1 MSTYLSNSPTFLPTI
16 QPFQPDMQLYAGT
29 LEMKQTKFDAASKQ
43 ISNLYGSLLN
53 SPLTRDQNVK
63 TRDDFFKTIDYEIKK
78 VANLDLSLQEN
89 VNQATQLFTSLYDDK
104 NLVKDM
110 MWTKNLRNQMER
122 GDNFRNCFDPDK
134 CGGEFWQGGLDV
146 LNYRA
151 QEFKNLNDQD
161 AMNFSDVRY
170 VPYINIEKEAR
181 KIINEKGYEPMTQ
194 EQILGN
200 GYIVST
206 TNGPDVAGGPLMQLF
221 AESFKNDPK
230 LQDYYRASAYLERKN
245 WVASNAEQY
254 GSPEAAEQ
262 IYIQEKRDAINQM
275 FAPAKE
281 QVDFNKEVQ
290 TNNKQALEEKIRK
303 EGTTGSDDLARAYI
317 KTLEKEN
324 DLSATSSLLD
334 ESLNAAN
341 STRQTT
347 KISYAGEA
355 IDGSWGNA
363 LFNSDLQKAA
373 IATSWIG
380 YKQTFRTDDKYMQD
394 QARASAERIAAMN
407 ASAKKKKDEEDAADF
422 WNFGPELGDP
432 TSAGPGANAI
442 NLSETAAGDLLN
454 KETKSAEEGFEKIN
468 KKINQTLYNV
478 TKEDS
483 NSGYNKQGQSTSDL
497 LIQTDA
503 LIREYVSF
511 ADRGNNTKERQTA
524 ANLLKMWEGK
534 DVQSQLGWAKA
545 SNFDWMFERMD
556 EASQHNL
563 YKQVYQPLATGDP
576 TSLVNREYLKPH
588 IQTLYPQLQQASNA
602 YVVKN
607 SWEDIRGSLYTGA
620 INKLTGT
627 ADEGPMQQFFPYLAG
642 NKGLRS
648 ANQFALAYAFD
659 KAPGAQWKI
668 DPTKKST
675 SPLPAWMEEASKAP
689 VQRKIVEYDVVD
701 KTGETK
707 KQKRYA
713 DNNELVYDNQSLNK
727 AILQTQGKMFEDKA
741 AKVIITDRA
750 GKEQKIWAANF
761 FTDDYDIAPEYEP
774 YAANFKFDEKTAN
787 GVALNEKFREAK
799 WAWAMGDKKDAWEKN
814 EDGTYRP
821 NPYKEKTTRIG
832 RGFGIPGPGSG
843 YVTEQMKNIFVSDYF
858 DNFTNYNSDYNKFY
872 GDKWEGDIPLMHRE
886 INRMGGQVE
895 IPGGNIFQALA
906 DMGSFSA
913 RPLKGKFSV
922 DSANNGMNNKM
933 NLGLW
938 QYIQASKA
946 GGIGTATGYSIVQ
959 AGWNENDPKHNDQ
972 DAALLTQFLEL
983 SVANTT
989 DDKGKLSLLYTYSN
1003 VGGGKEDMQAMTIV
1017 PVFEGTS
1024 KSLLTT
1030 MVTQALGKPADDQE
1044 VIDYIQKITTQGI
1057 TMYQPDIVAEN
1068 YKPSTKK
1075 EAILG
1080 DLGGHYLYNTTKRQT
1095 LEKVMD
1101 ITGMVQVP
1109 GYSDMSDITIT
1120 RKGGLYTVQGKIQTG
1135 FDEAT
1140 GQKMYH
1146 SIPEK
1151 QYDIGTPLADILYN
1165 NPMPDAYGNV
1175 YAGINGVLQAQ
1186 RSSLIAEG
1194 RYRSNQITRDPSY
1207 VPDLWMQQFGEIK
1220 QAPAASKTLN
1230 KSSDPIYVQGLNA
1243 CFSAETT
1250 ILMHDF
1256 TKKAIYLIQE
1266 GDMVMSQKNNQLVKG
1281 IVTKALKHTIND
1293 VIPIVNYKE
1302 LKAEVNH
1309 PVLINNE
1316 WKPISELQE
1325 GVIKL
1330 EFVDFLYN
1338 LEIDGNVIY
1347 ESEHNYITNN
1357 LIVSGL
1363 GDNEVLNDIFRR
1375 QELYKV

>member
-181 KIINEKGYEPMTQ
+181 KIINEKGYEPLTQ
-194 EQILGN
+194 ETILGN

-262 IYIQEKRDAINQM
+262 VYIQEKRDAINQM

-290 TNNKQALEEKIRK
+290 SNNKQALEEKIRK
-303 EGTTGSDDLARAYI
+303 EGTTGSDDLAKAYI

-355 IDGSWGNA
+355 IDGSWSNA

-380 YKQTFRTDDKYMQD
+380 YKQTFRTDDVQMQRE
-394 QARASAERIAAMN
+394 ARASAERIAA
-407 ASAKKKKDEEDAADF
+407 AKKKKDDEEAADF

-454 KETKSAEEGFEKIN
+454 KETKSSEEQFEGIN

-534 DVQSQLGWAKA
+534 DVQSQLGWAKT

-556 EASQHNL
+556 EASQHKL

-602 YVVKN
+602 FVVMN
-607 SWEDIRGSLYTGA
+607 SLKDIRGSLYTGA
-620 INKLTGT
+620 INKLTAT
-627 ADEGPMQQFFPYLAG
+627 ADEGPMRQFFPYLAG

-659 KAPGAQWKI
+659 KAPGTDIKAE
-668 DPTKKST
+668 TFLNNKSPYVDFT
-675 SPLPAWMEEASKAP
+675 QPFWLSPEQQKNAG
-689 VQRKIVEYDVVD
+689 RKQVDFNVVD
-701 KTGETK
+701 KEGRVNVEK
-707 KQKRYA
+707 EYV
-713 DNNELVYDNQSLNK
+713 DNNELIKQLTGTGPKSSWLNY
-727 AILQTQGKMFEDKA
+727 AFGKSQQANIASAPKIVFKDKNNKSQ
-741 AKVIITDRA
+741 KVLA
-750 GKEQKIWAANF
+750 SSF
-761 FTDDYDIAPEYEP
+761 FTDDYDIAPQYEQ
-774 YAANFKFDEKTAN
+774 YGANFQFDETTAS
-787 GVALNEKFREAK
+787 GAALNQKFREAK
-799 WAWAMGDKKDAWEKN
+799 WAWAMGDKKDAWIKN
-814 EDGTYRP
+814 EDGTWAP
-821 NPYKEKTTRIG
+821 DPYSEKTVWLG
-832 RGFGIPGPGSG
+832 RRVRGLTSFNPAAQIEKLFAGGGSDENPI
-843 YVTEQMKNIFVSDYF
+843 TARQFAASEMRDYF
-858 DNFTNYNSDYNKFY
+858 NKFTNYNSDYNKFY

-886 INRMGGQVE
+886 INRMVGQVE
-895 IPGGNIFQALA
+895 VPGGNIFQALA

-922 DSANNGMNNKM
+922 DSSNNGMNNKM

-972 DAALLTQFLEL
+972 DAALLAQFLEL

-1044 VIDYIQKITTQGI
+1044 VIDYIQKITNQGI
-1057 TMYQPDIVAEN
+1057 TLYQPDIVAEN

-1120 RKGGLYTVQGKIQTG
+1120 RTGGLYTVKGRIQTG

-1140 GQKMYH
+1140 GQKMYQ
-1146 SIPEK
+1146 SIEEK

-1165 NPMPDAYGNV
+1165 NPMPDEYGNV

-1186 RSSLIAEG
+1186 RSSLIAQG
-1194 RYRSNQITRDPSY
+1194 GYRSNNITRDPSY

-1220 QAPAASKTLN
+1220 QLTGISRDTRSIAERNAIAGSIESIPNDALDNLSVGGFKAA
-1230 KSSDPIYVQGLNA
+1230 
-1243 CFSAETT
+1243 
-1250 ILMHDF
+1250 
-1256 TKKAIYLIQE
+1256 
-1266 GDMVMSQKNNQLVKG
+1266 
-1281 IVTKALKHTIND
+1281 
-1293 VIPIVNYKE
+1293 
-1302 LKAEVNH
+1302 
-1309 PVLINNE
+1309 
-1316 WKPISELQE
+1316 
-1325 GVIKL
+1325 
-1330 EFVDFLYN
+1330 
-1338 LEIDGNVIY
+1338 
-1347 ESEHNYITNN
+1347 
-1357 LIVSGL
+1357 L
-1363 GDNEVLNDIFRR
+1363 GF
-1375 QELYKV
+1375 